1 MADKDYKV
9 FIVEGEVRE
18 SQIIDNKLKFSTDLL
33 PEPFLSWVHVSDRR
47 ICKFYGESCKIQKY
61 SRTGKTRK
69 NETFLFV
76 AIGNKEYN

>member
-1 MADKDYKV
+1 MDNYEIITLPA
-9 FIVEGEVRE
+9 GENIRNAIE
-18 SQIIDNKLKFSTDLL
+18 EIMLSQSLIIFQN
-33 PEPFLSWVHVSDRR
+33 FLSWVHVSDRR

-61 SRTGKTRK
+61 SRIGKTRK

>member
-1 MADKDYKV
+1 MNETGPGELCILIADAVKK
-9 FIVEGEVRE
+9 IR
-18 SQIIDNKLKFSTDLL
+18 NKLKFSTDLL

-61 SRTGKTRK
+61 SRIGKTRK

>member
-18 SQIIDNKLKFSTDLL
+18 SQIIDNISKFSLMG
-33 PEPFLSWVHVSDRR
+33 SRR

-61 SRTGKTRK
+61 SRIGKTRK